1 MRIGR
6 KSEVENSAAKGHF
19 ERALVLWDDGK
30 IEDALSE
37 FNHAVELG
45 LRNDSIE
52 NDIGACLE
60 RLGLTEEAR
69 KHYFEAVKLNPYN
82 LYALKN
88 LGLSLLA
95 DDRFKDG
102 KNWLQKCL
110 TLDPNDNEVR
120 IALSRAE
127 IALSNPNRAIK
138 LVRPVV
144 ARSKSPEEVIG
155 ALQVL
160 LDAGALAEIFNLRE
174 ELAEDVFSSSDALA
188 VLGEA
193 CFELGFVE
201 ESVRYF
207 RQLVQKKQDAVSKSW
222 LGMALMS
229 SGDEEEGFK
238 MLKEANAEGGSDPQV
253 LQNIAFALHGSDR
266 LEEAL
271 EVYKRAAELVPD
283 DWVLWNN
290 WGNALYNLGRYAN
303 SIPKF
308 VVALEKNPDYEIAWN
323 NIGNALEKLGLY
335 EESLPFH
342 LRAIEIDDT
351 FAYAHYAASVAYEH
365 LGELKLAEAELK
377 KTIKLRPTFSEIW
390 VMRAKMRLFESPEE
404 ALAFAEKG
412 VEVDPESIE
421 ANILL
426 GITKSLAGM
435 TEESEIALRRAKSL
449 ALAQK
454 DDRAAEFVD
463 ELLEKGPMQ
472 LSRLKEMLDLRLISK
487 KEQLEML
494 SEELDESTYWYKLG
508 MDLLSRKKRARA
520 LDAFRMSW
528 EMDRQSAAAL
538 AMLLKHETDARKL
551 KEHLEESRRLYK
563 AALLTPSLDRAV
575 EVAEERLRKLKTGK
589 DK

>member
-1 MRIGR
+1 MRLGR
-6 KSEVENSAAKGHF
+6 KLEAENPAAKVHF
-19 ERALVLWDDGK
+19 ERAMVLWDDGK

-37 FNHAVELG
+37 FNQAVELG

-69 KHYFEAVKLNPYN
+69 KHYLEAVKLNPYN

-95 DDRFKDG
+95 DDRFEEGKD
-102 KNWLQKCL
+102 WLQKCL
-110 TLDPNDNEVR
+110 MLDPSDNEVR

-127 IALSNPNRAIK
+127 IALGNPDKAIK
-138 LVRPVV
+138 LVRRVA
-144 ARSKSPEEVIG
+144 ARSKSSEEVTG

-160 LDAGALAEIFNLRE
+160 LDAGAFVEIFNLRE
-174 ELAEDVFSSSDALA
+174 KLAEEMFSNSDALA

-193 CFELGFVE
+193 CFELGFIE
-201 ESVRYF
+201 ESVKYF
-207 RQLVQKKQDAVSKSW
+207 RQLVQEKQDAVSKSW

-229 SGDEEEGFK
+229 SGDEEEGLK

-253 LQNIAFALHGSDR
+253 LQNIAFALHGSDK
-266 LEEAL
+266 LEEVL
-271 EVYKRAAELVPD
+271 EVYRRAADLMPD

-290 WGNALYNLGRYAN
+290 WGNALYNLGRYVD

-335 EESLPFH
+335 AESLPFH

-365 LGELKLAEAELK
+365 LGEHKLAETELK
-377 KTIKLRPTFSEIW
+377 ETIKLRPIFSEIW
-390 VMRAKMRLFESPEE
+390 VMRAKMRLLESPEE

-412 VEVDPESIE
+412 VEIDPDSIE

-435 TEESEIALRRAKSL
+435 TEESETALRRAKSL

-487 KEQLEML
+487 KEQLELL

-508 MDLLSRKKRARA
+508 TDLLSRKKHARA
-520 LDAFRMSW
+520 LDAFRISW
-528 EMDRQSAAAL
+528 EMDQQSAAAL
-538 AMLLKHETDARKL
+538 AMLLKHETDARRL
-551 KEHLEESRRLYK
+551 KEHLEESRMLYK
-563 AALLTPSLDRAV
+563 ASLSTPGLDRAV
-575 EVAEERLRKLKTGK
+575 EVAEKRLKKLETRKNK
-589 DK
+589 